1 MDPMKGFERLRDAM
15 SHGVVFGEPVERE
28 GITLVPAATVFGG
41 GGFGSNDAGSD
52 GQPPAGAGGGYGLA
66 AWPAGAFE
74 VRDDSV
80 RWHPAFDRTQIAAS
94 AIFLAYL
101 LLRALASRRR

>member
-1 MDPMKGFERLRDAM
+1 MDPMKGFDRLRDAV
-15 SHGVVFGEPVERE
+15 SHRTVFGEPVERD
-28 GITLVPAATVFGG
+28 GLTLVPAATVFGG
-41 GGFGSNDAGSD
+41 GGFGSNDAGAE
-52 GQPPAGAGGGYGLA
+52 GQPPAGAGGGYGLV

-94 AIFLAYL
+94 VIFFAYL
-101 LLRALASRRR
+101 LLRLAIGRR